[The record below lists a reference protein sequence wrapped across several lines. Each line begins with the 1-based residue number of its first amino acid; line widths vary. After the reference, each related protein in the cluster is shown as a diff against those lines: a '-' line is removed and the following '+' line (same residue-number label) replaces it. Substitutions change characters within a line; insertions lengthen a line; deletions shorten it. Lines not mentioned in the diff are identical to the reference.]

1 MCCLY
6 FREVVGKYLVFHK
19 WMSVCKIEKYSEVR
33 LPAGEKGDGWL
44 VAKVQQGALPN
55 WFL

>member
-1 MCCLY
+1 MYCMY

-19 WMSVCKIEKYSEVR
+19 WMSVCKIENYSEVR
-33 LPAGEKGDGWL
+33 LLAGEKEDGCL
-44 VAKVQQGALPN
+44 VAKLQGALPN